1 MAVTKTKNNK
11 SAFVQAQKDYQLYIM
26 LIPVILYY
34 ILFMYKPMYGLQIA
48 FKDYSLFKGIT
59 QSPWCGFKHFIKFFE
74 GPFLWRTV
82 KNTLCLSIIGLLAN
96 MPAQIIL
103 ALLFNELKPGKFKNM
118 IQTISYLPHFISM
131 VVIAGLVTSFLA
143 PSNGLI
149 NIIIDKLGGEKI
161 YFLTKP
167 EYFRAIFTLMNVWAG
182 TGFGT
187 IVYMAALS
195 GIDSSLYEAA
205 TIDGAGKFGQ
215 VWHVTIPG
223 ILPTVVIMLIMNVGN
238 LLNVG
243 YETIILLYQ
252 PATYETSDVISTY
265 VYRSGIIEGHYDFST
280 AVGFFN
286 SIVALI
292 LTTAANIISRRV
304 SEISL
309 W

>member
-1 MAVTKTKNNK
+1 MVGVEIKKK
-11 SAFVQAQKDYQLYIM
+11 RSKLIQMRRDYQLYIM
-26 LIPVILYY
+26 LIPVIIYY
-34 ILFMYKPMYGLQIA
+34 IMFMYKPMYGLQIA
-48 FKDYSLFKGIT
+48 FKDYSLFKGIMD
-59 QSPWCGFKHFIKFFE
+59 SPWCGFKHFIKFFE
-74 GPFLWRTV
+74 GPFLLRTI
-82 KNTLCLSIIGLLAN
+82 KNTLAISIIGLLAN
-96 MPAQIIL
+96 IPAQIVL
-103 ALLFNELKPGKFKNM
+103 ALLFNELKPGKFKNI
-118 IQTISYLPHFISM
+118 IQTVSYLPHFISM

-167 EYFRAIFTLMNVWAG
+167 EYFRTIFTLMNVWAG

-187 IVYMAALS
+187 IVYMSALS
-195 GIDSSLYEAA
+195 AIDECLYEAA
-205 TIDGAGKFGQ
+205 TIDGAGKLGQ
-215 VWHVTIPG
+215 LWHVTIPG
-223 ILPTVVIMLIMNVGN
+223 ILPTIVIILIMNVGS

-286 SIVALI
+286 SLVALL
-292 LTTAANIISRRV
+292 LTTTANIISRRV

>member
-1 MAVTKTKNNK
+1 MVEVKVKKRRSTL
-11 SAFVQAQKDYQLYIM
+11 AQVRRDYQLYIM
-26 LIPVILYY
+26 LIPVIVYY
-34 ILFMYKPMYGLQIA
+34 IMFMYKPMYGLQIA
-48 FKDYSLFKGIT
+48 FKDYSLFKGVLD
-59 QSPWCGFKHFIKFFE
+59 SPWCGFKHFIKFFE
-74 GPFLWRTV
+74 GPFLVRTI
-82 KNTLCLSIIGLLAN
+82 KNTVALSVIGLAAGI
-96 MPAQIIL
+96 PAQIIL
-103 ALLFNELKPGKFKNM
+103 ALLFNELKPGKFKNI
-118 IQTISYLPHFISM
+118 IQTVSYLPHFISM

-167 EYFRAIFTLMNVWAG
+167 EYFRTIFTLMNVWAG

-195 GIDSSLYEAA
+195 GIDECLYEAA
-205 TIDGAGKFGQ
+205 TIDGAGKLGQ
-215 VWHVTIPG
+215 LWHVTIPG
-223 ILPTVVIMLIMNVGN
+223 ILPTVVIILIMQVGSI
-238 LLNVG
+238 LNVG

-286 SIVALI
+286 SIIALM
-292 LTTAANIISRRV
+292 LTTAANIISRKV

>member
-1 MAVTKTKNNK
+1 MVVTKTKKQKN
-11 SAFVQAQKDYQLYIM
+11 AFVQMRKDYQLYIM

-292 LTTAANIISRRV
+292 LTTAANIISRRIT
-304 SEISL
+304 EISL

>member
-1 MAVTKTKNNK
+1 MVEVKVKKRRSTL
-11 SAFVQAQKDYQLYIM
+11 AQVRRDYQLYIM
-26 LIPVILYY
+26 LIPVIVYY
-34 ILFMYKPMYGLQIA
+34 IMFMYKPMYGLQIA
-48 FKDYSLFKGIT
+48 FKDYSLFKGVMD
-59 QSPWCGFKHFIKFFE
+59 SPWCGFKHFIKFFE
-74 GPFLWRTV
+74 GPFLVRTI
-82 KNTLCLSIIGLLAN
+82 KNTVALSVIGLAAGI
-96 MPAQIIL
+96 PAQIIL
-103 ALLFNELKPGKFKNM
+103 ALLFNELKPGKFKNI
-118 IQTISYLPHFISM
+118 IQTVSYLPHFISM

-167 EYFRAIFTLMNVWAG
+167 EYFRTIFTLMNVWAG

-195 GIDSSLYEAA
+195 GIDECLYEAA
-205 TIDGAGKFGQ
+205 TIDGAGKLGQ
-215 VWHVTIPG
+215 LWHVTIPG
-223 ILPTVVIMLIMNVGN
+223 ILPTVVIILIMQVGSI
-238 LLNVG
+238 LNVG

-286 SIVALI
+286 SIIALM
-292 LTTAANIISRRV
+292 LTTAANIISRKV

>member
-1 MAVTKTKNNK
+1 
-11 SAFVQAQKDYQLYIM
+11 
-26 LIPVILYY
+26 
-34 ILFMYKPMYGLQIA
+34 MYKPLYGLQIA
-48 FKDYSLFKGIT
+48 FKDYSLFQGIMA
-59 QSPWCGFKHFIKFFE
+59 SPWCGFDHFVKFFK
-74 GPFLWRTV
+74 GPFLLRTI
-82 KNTLCLSIIGLLAN
+82 KNTLALSIIGLLAN
-96 MPAQIIL
+96 IPAQIIL
-103 ALLFNELKPGKFKNM
+103 ALLFNELRPGKFKNI
-118 IQTISYLPHFISM
+118 IQTVSYLPHFISI

-149 NIIIDKLGGEKI
+149 NIIIDKFGGEKI

-195 GIDSSLYEAA
+195 AIDECLYEAA
-205 TIDGAGKFGQ
+205 TIDGAGKLGQ
-215 VWHVTIPG
+215 LRHVTIPG
-223 ILPTVVIMLIMNVGN
+223 ILPTVVIILIMNVGSI
-238 LLNVG
+238 LNVG

-265 VYRSGIIEGHYDFST
+265 VYRSGIIEGHYDYST
-280 AVGFFN
+280 AVGLFN
-286 SIVALI
+286 SVIALM